1 MISTLWRGK
10 NYKSS
15 IKYLINTYIR
25 EYDLSKANINALL
38 YTGRINREEYNRLYS
53 MDKKD
58 REVLVGLMIKEDN
71 TIYKSISDGIEEARK
86 RLFVANQIEDYE
98 VLSIRND
105 AVFVQGRPL
114 QYTSFKDFIFVMKNE
129 YTMYLKLQEL
139 EIFYSD
145 TIDINTGELV
155 TNIDIKG
162 MSEYNMSL
170 HSNGLLGLICDIC
183 YRLQREKI
191 ESTMSWI
198 IDIYEKFIKR
208 ELPKEYYRTFDH
220 NSGYNIPTFIRSANL
235 FDIDDSMISIVDIN
249 RNLLILRDIVSII
262 SDIYRT
268 KIK

>member
-1 MISTLWRGK
+1 MISTLWRSK

-53 MDKKD
+53 LNKKD

-86 RLFVANQIEDYE
+86 RLFVSNQIEDHE

-105 AVFVQGRPL
+105 AVFVQGRLL
-114 QYTSFKDFIFVMKNE
+114 QYTSFKDFVFVMKNE

-145 TIDINTGELV
+145 TININTGELV

-170 HSNGLLGLICDIC
+170 HSNGLLGLICDTC

-220 NSGYNIPTFIRSANL
+220 NSGYNIPTFIRSAYL
-235 FDIDDSMISIVDIN
+235 FDIDDSMISVVDIN